1 MGHGLRGSK
10 AAKHFEVR
18 LRFLH
23 EYCRDKTIEFARITT
38 KGQLSDGLT
47 KPLTPI
53 LFKAF
58 RDHYLQGG

>member
-1 MGHGLRGSK
+1 
-10 AAKHFEVR
+10 VR

-23 EYCRDKTIEFARITT
+23 EHCRDKTIEFARIAT
-38 KGQLSDGLT
+38 KDQLSDGLT

-58 RDHYLQGG
+58 RDHCLQGG